1 MLPLP
6 KNNPPHP
13 GEYVLEEC
21 IKPLGLSIGEAA
33 RGLGVNRSTLSRLIN
48 RKSGVSP
55 EMAVRLSMAFGSTAE
70 MWLRLQNAY
79 DLAQA
84 RKRAEHIHIKKFESA

>member
-1 MLPLP
+1 MP

-33 RGLGVNRSTLSRLIN
+33 KGLRVSRSTLSRLIN

-55 EMAVRLSMAFGSTAE
+55 DMAVRLSKAFGSTPE
-70 MWLRLQNAY
+70 MWLRLQNAF
-79 DLAQA
+79 DLAEA
-84 RKRAEHIHIKKFESA
+84 RKSAENIDVKKFEPA

>member
-1 MLPLP
+1 MP
-6 KNNPPHP
+6 KNDPPHP

-33 RGLGVNRSTLSRLIN
+33 RGLGVNRSTLSRLIHG
-48 RKSGVSP
+48 KSGVSP
-55 EMAVRLSMAFGSTAE
+55 EMAVRLSMAFGSTPE
-70 MWLRLQNAY
+70 MWLRLQNAF

-84 RKRAEHIHIKKFESA
+84 RKSAKNIHIKRFEPA

>member
-1 MLPLP
+1 MP

-79 DLAQA
+79 DLAQT
-84 RKRAEHIHIKKFESA
+84 RKRAETLPVKKFEAV

>member
-1 MLPLP
+1 MP

-13 GEYVLEEC
+13 GAYVLEEC
-21 IKPLGLSIGEAA
+21 IKPLDLSIGEAA

-48 RKSGVSP
+48 GKSSVSP
-55 EMAVRLSMAFGSTAE
+55 EMAVRLSMAFGSTPE

-79 DLAQA
+79 DLAQT
-84 RKRAEHIHIKKFESA
+84 RKRAEHIHVKRFEPA

>member
-1 MLPLP
+1 MP

-79 DLAQA
+79 DLAQT
-84 RKRAEHIHIKKFESA
+84 RKRAETIYVKKFEAA

>member
-1 MLPLP
+1 MP

-21 IKPLGLSIGEAA
+21 IKPLGLSIGEAT

-79 DLAQA
+79 DLAQT
-84 RKRAEHIHIKKFESA
+84 RKRAETIHVKKFEAA